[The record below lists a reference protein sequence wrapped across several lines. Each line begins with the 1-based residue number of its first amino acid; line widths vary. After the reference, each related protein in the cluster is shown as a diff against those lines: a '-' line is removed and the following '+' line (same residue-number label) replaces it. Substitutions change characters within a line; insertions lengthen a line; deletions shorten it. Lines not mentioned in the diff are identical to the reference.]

1 VDIHLP
7 LVDINQGKSIREIL
21 MKFNNKIAMIVSV
34 VAGTLLSQES
44 MALQAGDNAV
54 YVGGAYVMP
63 SGSISALNS
72 SGPAGPT
79 FNTITPGTTATI
91 QNASTFIASYFHM
104 FSDNIGAEL
113 TVGSPVSMKIDM
125 TVPNAGKSVTSAA
138 KTDASFPSI
147 VVKYL
152 FNAPSDAFRPFL
164 GLGLNYTYFNNTSAS
179 SDALVQELAG
189 SSQSLSSSWNPVF
202 NAGGI
207 YTLND
212 HWSLNFG
219 VSYVPMSSNVTFS
232 GSGPGTGTTTT
243 GKLTINPTDV
253 TFKVGYKF

>member
-1 VDIHLP
+1 MRL
-7 LVDINQGKSIREIL
+7 
-21 MKFNNKIAMIVSV
+21 NNKIALIVSV

-54 YVGGAYVMP
+54 YVGAAYVMP
-63 SGSISALNS
+63 NGSIGSLNS
-72 SGPAGPT
+72 TGPAGSS
-79 FNTITPGTTATI
+79 FNAITSGTTATI
-91 QNASTFIASYFHM
+91 QNASTVIASYFHL
-104 FSDNIGAEL
+104 FTDNIGAEL
-113 TVGSPVSMKIDM
+113 TIGSPVSMKIDM
-125 TVPNAGKSVTSAA
+125 TVPNAPGGSHSVTSAA
-138 KTDASFPSI
+138 TTDASFPSI

-152 FNAPSDAFRPFL
+152 FNAPADAFRPFL
-164 GLGLNYTYFNNTSAS
+164 GLGVNYTYFNNTSAS
-179 SDALVQELAG
+179 SDPLVHELAG

-219 VSYVPMSSNVTFS
+219 VSYVPMSSNVSFS
-232 GSGPGTGTTTT
+232 GAGLGTGTTTT

>member
-1 VDIHLP
+1 
-7 LVDINQGKSIREIL
+7 

-54 YVGGAYVMP
+54 YVGAAYIMP
-63 SGSISALNS
+63 NGSIGALTS
-72 SGPAGPT
+72 SGPAATT
-79 FNTITPGTTATI
+79 FNATTPGTTATI

-104 FSDNIGAEL
+104 FTDNIGAEL
-113 TVGSPVSMKIDM
+113 TIGSPVSMKVDM
-125 TVPNAGKSVTSAA
+125 TIPNASKSVTSAA
-138 KTDASFPSI
+138 TTDASFPSI

-152 FNAPSDAFRPFL
+152 FNAPADAFRPFL
-164 GLGLNYTYFNNTSAS
+164 GLGLNYTYFNNTSAN
-179 SDALVQELAG
+179 SDALVQQLAG
-189 SSQSLSSSWNPVF
+189 TSQSLSSSWNPVF

-219 VSYVPMSSNVTFS
+219 VSYVPMSSNVTFV
-232 GSGPGTGTTTT
+232 GTGTTTT